1 MHALKKKELSIKLLL
16 LEHLN
21 RTALSKD
28 KTALSLRL
36 LERCYRLLNFLYSFG
51 LKQLQPH
58 AILKTD
64 QSSSQLMR
72 KILISYALSW
82 KPCQGDSLNLP
93 DHRIHK
99 DGDGD
104 ASFQLKSDSLPHA
117 HAQTTK
123 TFYKHQDSRIMK
135 AQELKTKTSAQTL
148 IYKIFLQRYQVY
160 QGRLLASFQDDAKYE
175 HVGQDTRSQEMDLL
189 LLIRIADPT
198 KVMIG
203 ERQHGEDEPKL
214 LDTTVGRTVPLLLVA
229 PARAES
235 KLDASVDR
243 QFDEGDAWNCPLKV
257 IKGLFAKLAEQI
269 NIEDRIVNV
278 GGNGS
283 GGGAPAVATPAD
295 GVQLPAAPVAKE
307 NK

>member
-1 MHALKKKELSIKLLL
+1 MVGAQNYRSWRRSIEIGLSTKRKLGFVKGTVARPHIVPVPPTTPTMNAVNLELWETCNNMVISWIMSSVSNSIAKSIMFIG
-16 LEHLN
+16 
-21 RTALSKD
+21 TASEIWTQFETRFSLSNGSRKY
-28 KTALSLRL
+28 K
-36 LERCYRLLNFLYSFG
+36 
-51 LKQLQPH
+51 
-58 AILKTD
+58 LKT
-64 QSSSQLMR
+64 LGLPR
-72 KILISYALSW
+72 RPYALSW

-175 HVGQDTRSQEMDLL
+175 HVGQDTRSL
-189 LLIRIADPT
+189 
-198 KVMIG
+198 
-203 ERQHGEDEPKL
+203 
-214 LDTTVGRTVPLLLVA
+214 
-229 PARAES
+229 
-235 KLDASVDR
+235 
-243 QFDEGDAWNCPLKV
+243 GDAWNCPLKV
-257 IKGLFAKLAEQI
+257 IKGLFAKLAEKI

-283 GGGAPAVATPAD
+283 GGGAPAVATPAG